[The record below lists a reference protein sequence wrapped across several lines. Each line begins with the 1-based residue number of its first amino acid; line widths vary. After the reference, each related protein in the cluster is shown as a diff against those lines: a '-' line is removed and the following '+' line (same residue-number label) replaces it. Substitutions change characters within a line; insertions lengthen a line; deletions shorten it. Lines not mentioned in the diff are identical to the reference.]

1 MTHFI
6 VFCYIFTILIGVS
19 ALTIQWLAGKG
30 DKEKTFAV
38 MKPFIGMLL
47 IMNVYDFL
55 IYYSDN
61 IIHFSGRD
69 LMVSF
74 GDCLIAVLVILWVRV
89 ETNITNTVYGERLNQ
104 AAKRFGIVYMAIWL
118 IAIIFFPSIKWVRL
132 IIDLPLIVLLVAAS
146 GFCLV
151 KGRESGQSRM
161 LQAYKAVIT
170 VFMVVNYLTYFVT
183 ESGIFEHSAN
193 VMNFTI
199 IYWLVINVANMTL
212 LYKRDFARSYLQ
224 EEAPAID
231 LDTAMEMVKEKFE
244 LTKREVEI
252 LREIYD
258 GKTNT
263 QIADELF
270 ISESTVKAHIY
281 NLFRKMD
288 VRSRVEAVC
297 IVRDEKEGN
306 QPKADASQNS

>member
-1 MTHFI
+1 MRHFI

-30 DKEKTFAV
+30 DKEKSFAV

-47 IMNVYDFL
+47 LMNVYDFL

-61 IIHFSGRD
+61 IIHFSGREM
-69 LMVSF
+69 MVSF
-74 GDCLIAVLVILWVRV
+74 GDCLIAVLVVIWLRV
-89 ETNITNTVYGERLNQ
+89 ESNIAGANYGERLNRE
-104 AAKRFGIVYMAIWL
+104 AKKFGIVYIVIWL
-118 IAIIFFPSIKWVRL
+118 GAVVFFPSIKWIRL
-132 IIDLPLIVLLVAAS
+132 IIDIPLIGLLLVGS

-151 KGRESGQSRM
+151 KSRKEGHHK
-161 LQAYKAVIT
+161 LLRVYKAVIT
-170 VFMVVNYLTYFVT
+170 VFMAVNYLTYFLT
-183 ESGIFEHSAN
+183 ESGIIRDLPAN
-193 VMNFTI
+193 AMNFTVF
-199 IYWLVINVANMTL
+199 YWLVINVANITL
-212 LYKRDFARSYLQ
+212 LYKRDFAKSYLH
-224 EEAPAID
+224 EETPGMD
-231 LDTAMEMVKEKFE
+231 LDTAMEIVKEKFE

-297 IVRDEKEGN
+297 IVRDEKEGH
-306 QPKADASQNS
+306 

>member
-30 DKEKTFAV
+30 DKEKNFAV

-47 IMNVYDFL
+47 IMNMYDFL
-55 IYYSDN
+55 IYYCDN

-69 LMVSF
+69 MLVSF
-74 GDCLIAVLVILWVRV
+74 GDCLIALLVIIWLRV
-89 ETNITNTVYGERLNQ
+89 ECSITGANFGEKLNR
-104 AAKRFGIVYMAIWL
+104 AAKIFGIVYIAIWL
-118 IAIIFFPSIKWVRL
+118 IAVIFFPDVKWVRL
-132 IIDLPLIVLLVAAS
+132 IIDLPLIGLLLVGS
-146 GFCLV
+146 GFCLM
-151 KGRESGQSRM
+151 KSREEGQHRM
-161 LQAYKAVIT
+161 LQIYKVVIT
-170 VFMVVNYLTYFVT
+170 VFMTVNYLTYFLN
-183 ESGIFEHSAN
+183 ESGIIKHLSAN
-193 VMNFTI
+193 VMNITI
-199 IYWLVINVANMTL
+199 FYWLVINAANMVL

-224 EEAPAID
+224 EEPQGID
-231 LDTAMEMVKEKFE
+231 LDTAMELVKNKFE

-297 IVRDEKEGN
+297 IVRDEKEGH
-306 QPKADASQNS
+306 

>member
-30 DKEKTFAV
+30 DKEKNFAV

-55 IYYSDN
+55 IYYCDN
-61 IIHFSGRD
+61 IIHFTGRD
-69 LMVSF
+69 MLVSF
-74 GDCLIAVLVILWVRV
+74 GDCLIALLVVIWLRV
-89 ETNITNTVYGERLNQ
+89 ETSIAGANYGQKLNR
-104 AAKRFGIVYMAIWL
+104 AARIFGIVYIAIWL
-118 IAIIFFPSIKWVRL
+118 VAVIFFRDITWIRL
-132 IIDLPLIVLLVAAS
+132 IIDLPLIGLLLIGS

-151 KGRESGQSRM
+151 KSHKEGQHRM
-161 LQAYKAVIT
+161 LQVYKLVIT
-170 VFMVVNYLTYFVT
+170 LFMAINYLTYFLN
-183 ESGIFEHSAN
+183 ESGFLNERSAD
-193 VMNFTI
+193 VMNITI
-199 IYWLVINVANMTL
+199 FYWLVINAANMVL
-212 LYKRDFARSYLQ
+212 LYKRDFAMSYMQ
-224 EEAPAID
+224 EEPQGMD
-231 LDTAMEMVKEKFE
+231 LDTAMEIVKNKFE

-297 IVRDEKEGN
+297 IVRDEKEGH
-306 QPKADASQNS
+306 

>member
-30 DKEKTFAV
+30 DKEKSFTV
-38 MKPFIGMLL
+38 MKPFIAMLL

-55 IYYSDN
+55 IYYCDN

-69 LMVSF
+69 MLVSF
-74 GDCLIAVLVILWVRV
+74 GDCLIAVLVIIWLRV
-89 ETNITNTVYGERLNQ
+89 ESSIAGANYGEKLNQ
-104 AAKRFGIVYMAIWL
+104 AARIFGIVYIVIWL
-118 IAIIFFPSIKWVRL
+118 AAVIFFPDIKWIRL
-132 IIDLPLIVLLVAAS
+132 IIDVPLIGLLLAGS
-146 GFCLV
+146 GFCLM
-151 KGRESGQSRM
+151 KSWREGQHKM
-161 LQAYKAVIT
+161 LQVYKVVIT
-170 VFMVVNYLTYFVT
+170 VFMAVNYFTYFLN
-183 ESGIFEHSAN
+183 ESGLVGGMSAN
-193 VMNFTI
+193 VMNITI
-199 IYWLVINVANMTL
+199 FYWLVINVANMVL
-212 LYKRDFARSYLQ
+212 LYKRDFAMSYRQ
-224 EEAPAID
+224 EEPQGID
-231 LDTAMEMVKEKFE
+231 LDTAMEIVKSKFE

-297 IVRDEKEGN
+297 IVRDEKEGH
-306 QPKADASQNS
+306 

>member
-19 ALTIQWLAGKG
+19 ALTIQWLADKG
-30 DKEKTFAV
+30 DKEKTFIV
-38 MKPFIGMLL
+38 MRPFIGMLL

-69 LMVSF
+69 MMVSF
-74 GDCLIAVLVILWVRV
+74 GDCLIAVLVVIWLRV
-89 ETNITNTVYGERLNQ
+89 ESNIAGANYGERLNRE
-104 AAKRFGIVYMAIWL
+104 AKKFGIVYIVIWL
-118 IAIIFFPSIKWVRL
+118 VAVVFFREIRWLRL
-132 IIDLPLIVLLVAAS
+132 IIDIPLIGLLLVGS
-146 GFCLV
+146 GFCLS
-151 KGRESGQSRM
+151 KSRKEGHHKM
-161 LQAYKAVIT
+161 LRVYKAVIT
-170 VFMVVNYLTYFVT
+170 VFMAINYLTYFVT
-183 ESGIFEHSAN
+183 ESRIFEHLSAN
-193 VMNFTI
+193 VMNITI
-199 IYWLVINVANMTL
+199 FYWLVINIANIVL
-212 LYKRDFARSYLQ
+212 LYKRDFTKSYLH
-224 EEAPAID
+224 EEPQGMD
-231 LDTAMEMVKEKFE
+231 LDTAMENVKEKFE

-252 LREIYD
+252 LREICD

-297 IVRDEKEGN
+297 IVRDEKEGH
-306 QPKADASQNS
+306 